1 MTTPAARATFTD
13 HLHGERIKAL
23 QEAPGILAAVAAGVS
38 LTDQA
43 AGDPAA
49 LLALA
54 FRVHD
59 YVHLTGPTPEATA
72 ALACPHQLTYLQ
84 CGECAPSQWA
94 TP

>member
-23 QEAPGILAAVAAGVS
+23 EEAPGILAAAAGVS
-38 LTDQA
+38 LPEQA
-43 AGDPAA
+43 AGDPDA

-54 FRVHD
+54 VRVHD
-59 YVHLTGPTPEATA
+59 YVHLTGPTPETTA

-84 CGECAPSQWA
+84 CGECAPCQWA